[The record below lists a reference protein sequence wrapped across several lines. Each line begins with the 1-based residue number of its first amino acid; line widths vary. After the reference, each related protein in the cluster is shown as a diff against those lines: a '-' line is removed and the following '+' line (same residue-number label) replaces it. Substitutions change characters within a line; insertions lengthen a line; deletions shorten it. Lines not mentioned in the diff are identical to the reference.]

1 MVRPPLIVLALWA
14 GCYAPDAPECT
25 LACASDT
32 DCIGSQACTSDGF
45 CAVAASTQCAQR
57 QVPVDATTSPAS
69 DANRMADAGAGSD
82 SAAKVTVHVTVH
94 GSGTVTSSTGPTCTD
109 DCTFE
114 VASGLPLTFT
124 ATPNSMHQM
133 FSSWSGAC
141 ASQPALCQATPTV
154 AIAVGAKFAPN
165 EGD

>member
-1 MVRPPLIVLALWA
+1 
-14 GCYAPDAPECT
+14 

-45 CAVAASTQCAQR
+45 CAVSAATHCAQR

-82 SAAKVTVHVTVH
+82 SAAKVAVHITVQ
-94 GSGTVTSSTGPTCTD
+94 GNGTVTSSAGPTCTD

-114 VASGLPLTFT
+114 VAPGLPMTLT
-124 ATPNSMHQM
+124 ATPNSAHHM
-133 FSSWSGAC
+133 FATWSGAC
-141 ASQPALCQATPTV
+141 ASQPALCQVTPTA
-154 AIAVGAKFAPN
+154 AITAGARFTPN